1 MKNRYLKTIGIVG
14 ALFIASLSFGQQ
26 KQQPVPNFVNP
37 FQSKSKNVKNNVIA
51 PKNNNTKIS
60 IEQPKPKIETINGSF
75 SANLEKERL
84 TKENAVAQ
92 MPSWFGLSQNHT
104 FQQVSERTD
113 ELGITHT
120 NYQQY
125 FKGFLVEGNLVML
138 HSKNGKLTSLNG
150 QVAEFENIEMIQTLT
165 GEQALSTAKNYLK
178 VTELINNYPI
188 ETVITRIPSENGT
201 ITKLAQKVRI
211 DSYNPFTM
219 CYVYIDAETG
229 NVLNKI
235 NLIAH
240 ADVPGTGQT
249 LYSGNQSITCDSY
262 SGSYRLRENGRK
274 IETYNATNATNLT
287 TSGFTG
293 STDFTSNSTTWT
305 GVPILTTLTI
315 SAVAQSWW
323 YASFADELPDLYIK
337 IKDGS
342 NQTVFTSN
350 YTNNTNPPLTFN
362 NLSIYINNPP
372 YTLEI
377 WDYDAVGGDD
387 FGGSYTINANVGTQ
401 NWSGSGNNGSYVI
414 ATGGHPALDVHW
426 GMEKSYDFYLNVF
439 SRNSYDGAGSII
451 KQYVNPPTLQS
462 QYGNSPNNAGAYPA
476 PYNLMQYGLGD
487 GSFMKPV
494 VGLDVEG
501 HEFTHLV
508 VDNNGNGGLV
518 YQGESGALNES
529 FADIFG
535 TCIEFYS
542 GVNADW
548 LIGEDVMIG
557 QAFMRSMSNP
567 NGAQQPDTYNGQYWT
582 NTTNLSQDNGGVHT
596 NSGVQNFWFYLL
608 SQGGSGT
615 NDLGNSYSVTA
626 IGIAQAREIAYR
638 NLVSYLGPNATF
650 MDAYNGSLQAAQDL
664 YGNPSAQYTAVREAW
679 YAVGIGNDPN
689 NFCSGTTN
697 LIASSGTITDGSG
710 SANYNN
716 NANCK
721 WVISPAGATQI
732 QLTFTVF
739 DTESDYDTVF
749 VYDGP
754 DETFPVLATWWGNTL
769 PSVINTTSGVGAM
782 CVRFTSDF
790 IQAAGGWSANYQ
802 AYVNTPN
809 CGGGT
814 ILSTPTGSF
823 NDGSAGNN
831 YGNNQECYWFIS
843 PPCASS
849 VTLSFSQFNTEQNY
863 DGIVVFS
870 DLSGTN
876 QLAVFTGTTIPSSIT
891 SNTGVMLVVFFSDY
905 IISLQGFTAN
915 YTSTGSAYCSGTT
928 NLNTSDYATFTD
940 GSGGNNY
947 CNNQDCKWLI
957 QPPQATSV
965 TLNFTAFELENAS
978 SDGTIYDAVEVY
990 DGTTTSATLLGRFT
1004 GNNLPPTITSSGGS
1018 MLVRF
1023 ISDLEENKQ
1032 GFSAYYTSTQNPY
1045 CTGTTTNLTSQSGTF
1060 ADGSASYNYAN
1071 NTSCYWLIQPTN
1083 TTAITL
1089 SFSAFNTELN
1099 YDGVIVYDG
1108 ANNTAPVLGQF
1119 SGTSIPNTVTST
1131 GGSMYVEF
1139 LSDPIVR
1146 GQGWTANYT
1155 STVPPT
1161 AAVLSGSATICAGA
1175 STNLSLAVTGGTA
1188 PYTVTVTDGTNN
1200 YTATGASPVS
1210 IPVSPTATSTYTIV
1224 SVTGGATGTGN
1235 TGTATVTVTPSS
1247 TNTTTITACD
1257 SYVWNGTTYTSS
1269 GTYTGTTAN
1278 CVTQS
1283 LNLTI
1288 IPSSTNTTTV
1298 TACNNYAWNGTTY
1311 TSSGVYT
1318 GTTTNCVT
1326 ESLNLTINP
1335 NTSSSIS
1342 QTALDSYTWPV
1353 NSQTYTTTGAYT
1365 AVIPNASGCD
1375 STITLNLTMSFTG
1388 INDLS
1393 TSKLSIYPNPTNGD
1407 FTITGLELLG
1417 TVSSLSLTD
1426 MNGKVVK
1433 VLDTKAT
1440 KFSMASIKPGV
1451 YFLNIITGNKQEVL
1465 KIVKE

>member
-1 MKNRYLKTIGIVG
+1 MGKRYLKTIGIVG
-14 ALFIASLSFGQQ
+14 AIFMTSLSFGQ
-26 KQQPVPNFVNP
+26 KTQQPVPNFVNP
-37 FQSKSKNVKNNVIA
+37 FQSKSSNVKGNVIA
-51 PKNNNTKIS
+51 PTSNNTNMS
-60 IEQPKPKIETINGSF
+60 IQQPKPKIEIVNGSF
-75 SANLEKERL
+75 SVNLEKDRL

-92 MPSWFGLSQNHT
+92 MPSWFGLSKNHT

-120 NYQQY
+120 NFQQY

-138 HSKNGKLTSLNG
+138 HSKNGKLTSING
-150 QVAEFENIEMIQTLT
+150 QIAEFENVETT
-165 GEQALSTAKNYLK
+165 QAVKSEEAITTAKSYLK
-178 VTELINNYPI
+178 VTELINNYPV
-188 ETVITRIPSENGT
+188 ETVITRIPSENGIT
-201 ITKLAQKVRI
+201 TKLAQKVRI

-219 CYVYIDAETG
+219 CYVYIDATTG
-229 NVLNKI
+229 SVLNKI

-249 LYSGNQSITCDSY
+249 LYSGNQTITCDSY

-305 GVPILTTLTI
+305 GVPILTTFTI

-350 YTNNTNPPLTFN
+350 YVNNANPPLTFN
-362 NLSIYINNPP
+362 NLNIYINNPP
-372 YTLEI
+372 YTVEI

-387 FGGSYTINANVGTQ
+387 FGGSYTIVSTVGTQ
-401 NWSGSGNNGSYVI
+401 NWSGNGNSGNYVI

-462 QYGNSPNNAGAYPA
+462 QYGNSPNNASAYPA

-501 HEFTHLV
+501 HEFTHMV
-508 VDNNGNGGLV
+508 VANNGNGGLT

-535 TCIEFYS
+535 VCIEFYS

-548 LIGEDVMIG
+548 LMGEDIMVS
-557 QAFMRSMSNP
+557 APYLRSMSNP
-567 NGAQQPDTYNGQYWT
+567 NGGQQPDTYNGQYWA
-582 NTTNLSQDNGGVHT
+582 NPSNLSNDHGGVHI

-608 SQGGSGT
+608 CQGGSGT
-615 NDLGNSYSVTA
+615 NDLNNAYSVTG
-626 IGIAQAREIAYR
+626 IGITQARAIAYR
-638 NLVSYLGPNATF
+638 NLTNYLGANATF
-650 MDAYNGSLQAAQDL
+650 MDAYYGSLQATQDL
-664 YGNPSAQYTAVREAW
+664 YGNPSTQYTAVRQAW

-697 LIASSGTITDGSG
+697 LTAPSGTITDGSG

-721 WVISPAGATQI
+721 WVIAPAGATQI
-732 QLTFTVF
+732 QLTFTAF
-739 DTESDYDTVF
+739 DTEANYDTVF

-769 PSVINTTSGVGAM
+769 PPVINTTSGVGAM
-782 CVRFTSDF
+782 CVRFTSDVT
-790 IQAAGGWSANYQ
+790 QTSGGWSANYQ
-802 AYVNTPN
+802 AYGNTPS

-823 NDGSAGNN
+823 NDGSGGSN
-831 YGNNQECYWFIS
+831 YGNNQQCYWFIS

-849 VTLSFSQFNTEQNY
+849 VTLSFSAFNTEANY
-863 DGIVVFS
+863 DGIIVYNGW
-870 DLSGTN
+870 DNNAT
-876 QLAVFTGTTIPSSIT
+876 QLAVYSGTSIPSSVT
-891 SNTGVMLVVFFSDY
+891 SNTGKMLVVFVSDY
-905 IISLQGFTAN
+905 STSMQGFSAN
-915 YTSTGSAYCSGTT
+915 YSSTGSAYCSGTT

-965 TLNFTAFELENAS
+965 TLNFTAFDLEDAS
-978 SDGTIYDAVEVY
+978 PDGQTIYDAVEVY

-1004 GNNLPPTITSSGGS
+1004 GSNLPPAITSSGGS

-1023 ISDLEENKQ
+1023 FSDLEENKQ

-1045 CTGTTTNLTSQSGTF
+1045 CTGTTTTLTAQSGTF
-1060 ADGSASYNYAN
+1060 ADGSASNNYAN
-1071 NTSCYWLIQPTN
+1071 NTSCSWLIQPTN
-1083 TTAITL
+1083 ATAITL

-1119 SGTSIPNTVTST
+1119 SGTSIPNSVTST

-1139 LSDPIVR
+1139 LSDPAVR

-1155 STVPPT
+1155 ST
-1161 AAVLSGSATICAGA
+1161 I
-1175 STNLSLAVTGGTA
+1175 
-1188 PYTVTVTDGTNN
+1188 
-1200 YTATGASPVS
+1200 
-1210 IPVSPTATSTYTIV
+1210 
-1224 SVTGGATGTGN
+1224 
-1235 TGTATVTVTPSS
+1235 
-1247 TNTTTITACD
+1247 
-1257 SYVWNGTTYTSS
+1257 
-1269 GTYTGTTAN
+1269 
-1278 CVTQS
+1278 
-1283 LNLTI
+1283 
-1288 IPSSTNTTTV
+1288 
-1298 TACNNYAWNGTTY
+1298 
-1311 TSSGVYT
+1311 
-1318 GTTTNCVT
+1318 
-1326 ESLNLTINP
+1326 
-1335 NTSSSIS
+1335 
-1342 QTALDSYTWPV
+1342 
-1353 NSQTYTTTGAYT
+1353 TTGIDEALLK
-1365 AVIPNASGCD
+1365 ANF
-1375 STITLNLTMSFTG
+1375 NF
-1388 INDLS
+1388 
-1393 TSKLSIYPNPTNGD
+1393 YPNPTDGIFIVNSG
-1407 FTITGLELLG
+1407 FENSATLEIYDVLG
-1417 TVSSLSLTD
+1417 
-1426 MNGKVVK
+1426 
-1433 VLDTKAT
+1433 
-1440 KFSMASIKPGV
+1440 
-1451 YFLNIITGNKQEVL
+1451 KQVL
-1465 KIVKE
+1465 KTFKINKGANQIDASELSKGIYMIKFKIGDGYHSERLVIN